1 MTGAAGSTSKQLS
14 MKQRGEELFTVGKL
28 KEGGGT
34 EGHDVMYGSED
45 PVEDPRIFEVP
56 EIFPEKF
63 QGAAGMSSKDISHS
77 SAAGGYM
84 FGEICDGLALGAGHR
99 TTVTKLPTHMDLN
112 ATFMRSTGAW
122 ARPDYPNEGYYGG
135 LGLGVGLG
143 FGLGCER

>member
-77 SAAGGYM
+77 SAAGGPP
-84 FGEICDGLALGAGHR
+84 L
-99 TTVTKLPTHMDLN
+99 
-112 ATFMRSTGAW
+112 RSASPSTSVS
-122 ARPDYPNEGYYGG
+122 PSPSSSPSP
-135 LGLGVGLG
+135 
-143 FGLGCER
+143 

>member
-99 TTVTKLPTHMDLN
+99 TTVITLP
-112 ATFMRSTGAW
+112 G
-122 ARPDYPNEGYYGG
+122 
-135 LGLGVGLG
+135 
-143 FGLGCER
+143 

>member
-45 PVEDPRIFEVP
+45 PVEDPHIFEVP

-77 SAAGGYM
+77 SAAGGPP
-84 FGEICDGLALGAGHR
+84 
-99 TTVTKLPTHMDLN
+99 LPS
-112 ATFMRSTGAW
+112 ASPSTSASASASASPSPSPW
-122 ARPDYPNEGYYGG
+122 P
-135 LGLGVGLG
+135 
-143 FGLGCER
+143 